1 MQAMAAL
8 LKRGRYADEI
18 MNRQQEDEKEAKR

>member
-8 LKRGRYADEI
+8 LKRGCYADEI
-18 MNRQQEDEKEAKR
+18 MNRQQEDE